1 MEKEKTDFD
10 VLKRLWELSRL
21 EQTPTIDQKK
31 EFFELK
37 DEFEQRL
44 EKSLS
49 LEERTRRL
57 ARCLKAA

>member
-1 MEKEKTDFD
+1 MEKEQTDFD

-21 EQTPTIDQKK
+21 EQTPTIDHKK
-31 EFFELK
+31 EFVELK

-44 EKSLS
+44 EKSLA